1 MTTQNL
7 KSRIKRINLPLIINV
22 CALLGVVWLL
32 AALTTHAAP
41 TTLPPL
47 TTFTPYPTEQAT
59 PIASPQPTPAPTLP
73 APPPSPTGG
82 FIYLRVQSARQELWT
97 IVQWQD
103 GLGDWHDVEGWQG
116 TLDDIQN
123 EIGDKVWWVAKEG
136 LGTGPFR
143 WLVYQSK
150 GGRLLAT
157 SEPFY
162 LPDLNG
168 GTVMVEVSP
177 GP

>member
-1 MTTQNL
+1 M
-7 KSRIKRINLPLIINV
+7 
-22 CALLGVVWLL
+22 
-32 AALTTHAAP
+32 AAGSVDARRAHDAAP
-41 TTLPPL
+41 SNNTHSIPNGAGHTHPLVPIHTCPPPHYLPP
-47 TTFTPYPTEQAT
+47 
-59 PIASPQPTPAPTLP
+59 PAPR
-73 APPPSPTGG
+73 TGG
-82 FIYLRVQSARQELWT
+82 FIYLHVQSARQELWT
-97 IVQWQD
+97 VVQWQD
-103 GLGDWHDVEGWQG
+103 GSGDWHDVEGWQG

-123 EIGDKVWWVAKEG
+123 EIGYKVWWVAKSG

-162 LPDLNG
+162 LPGFKG